1 MRYCTNFEKFSKK
14 IIKPIDKI
22 GKVCYNTNIAYQS
35 GIINKI
41 RGNHYEQEL

>member
-1 MRYCTNFEKFSKK
+1 MRTVQYLK
-14 IIKPIDKI
+14 IFQEIFIKPIDKI
-22 GKVCYNTNIAYQS
+22 GKVYYNTNIAYQS